1 MSEEI
6 LRVNNVSRI
15 YETSGGGFGR
25 KNRVSALD
33 GVSFNLVQGETLGIV
48 GESGC
53 GKSTLGRII
62 SRLDTP
68 TTGEIIYKGND
79 IAKKSLAAMRP
90 LRKEIQFIF
99 QDPYASL
106 NPRRQIGAIIEEP
119 MRIHGVNKDERRA
132 RAHELLEKV
141 GLDKNSY
148 EKYPHEFSGGQRQRV
163 VIARALTLKPELII
177 ADEPVSALDVSIQAQ
192 VLNLFKE
199 LQDEMKLT
207 YIFVAHDLGVV
218 RHISD
223 RIAVMYLGKI
233 VEMGS
238 VEEIYNNPQ
247 HPYTKALLSANP
259 RIDQSAQSTRQI
271 LTGDIPSPLNRPSG
285 CSFHTRCPIA
295 VPECS
300 TREPELRRVGA
311 VDVACNLVV

>member
-1 MSEEI
+1 MSQEI

-25 KNRVSALD
+25 KNKVSALD
-33 GVSFNLVQGETLGIV
+33 GVSFNLIQGETLGIV

-119 MRIHGVNKDERRA
+119 MRIHGISKDERRA

-233 VEMGS
+233 VELGS

-271 LTGDIPSPLNRPSG
+271 LSGDIPSPLNRPSG

>member
-1 MSEEI
+1 MSPEI
-6 LRVNNVSRI
+6 LKVENIRKI
-15 YETSGGGFGR
+15 YESSNGGFG
-25 KNRVSALD
+25 KKDKVSALD
-33 GVSFNLVQGETLGIV
+33 GVSFNLNHGQTLGIV

-53 GKSTLGRII
+53 GKSTLGKII
-62 SRLDTP
+62 SRLETP
-68 TTGEIIYKGND
+68 TNGKIIYKGQD
-79 IAKKSLAAMRP
+79 IANKSLAAMRP

-99 QDPYASL
+99 QDPYAAL
-106 NPRRQIGAIIEEP
+106 NPRRQIGAIVEEP

-132 RAHELLEKV
+132 RAQSLLEKV

-163 VIARALTLKPELII
+163 VIARALTLQPELII

-199 LQDEMKLT
+199 LQDEMNLT
-207 YIFVAHDLGVV
+207 YIFIAHDLGVV

-223 RIAVMYLGKI
+223 HIAVMYLGKI
-233 VEMGS
+233 VELGS
-238 VEEIYNNPQ
+238 VEEIYNYPK

-259 RIDQSAQSTRQI
+259 RIDQSTASTRQI
-271 LTGDIPSPLNRPSG
+271 LTGDIPSPLNRPNG

-295 VPECS
+295 VAECGVK
-300 TREPELRRVGA
+300 EPELRSIGNIE
-311 VDVACNLVV
+311 VACNLVV

>member
-1 MSEEI
+1 MSE
-6 LRVNNVSRI
+6 LLKVNHLSKI
-15 YETSGGGFGR
+15 YQSSGGLFD
-25 KNRVSALD
+25 KKAKVSALQD
-33 GVSFNLVQGETLGIV
+33 VSFTLAKGETLGIV

-68 TTGEIIYKGND
+68 TTGEIIYKGED
-79 IAKKSLAAMRP
+79 LARKSLAKLRP

-119 MRIHGVNKDERRA
+119 MRINGIAKAERQA
-132 RAHELLEKV
+132 RALSLLEKV
-141 GLDKNSY
+141 GLDKDSY
-148 EKYPHEFSGGQRQRV
+148 ERYPHEFSGGQRQRV
-163 VIARALTLKPELII
+163 VIARALTLQPELII

-199 LQDEMKLT
+199 LQEELKLT

-233 VEMGS
+233 VEIGK
-238 VEEIYNNPQ
+238 VEDIYNNPQ
-247 HPYTKALLSANP
+247 HPYTKALLSAIP
-259 RIDQSAQSTRQI
+259 RIDQNAKNTRQI
-271 LTGDIPSPLNRPSG
+271 LTGDIPSPLNRPTG

-295 VPECS
+295 VPACS
-300 TREPELRRVGA
+300 TTEPKLRQIRNVE
-311 VDVACNLVV
+311 VACDLVV

>member
-1 MSEEI
+1 MSNEI
-6 LRVNNVSRI
+6 LSVKNISKI
-15 YETSGGGFGR
+15 YESSGGGFGR
-25 KNRVSALD
+25 KNKVSALD

-62 SRLDTP
+62 SRLDSP
-68 TTGEIIYKGND
+68 TAGEIIYKGND

-119 MRIHGVNKDERRA
+119 MRIHGVSKDERRA

-207 YIFVAHDLGVV
+207 YVFVAHDLGVV

-233 VEMGS
+233 VELGS

-295 VPECS
+295 VAECS
-300 TREPELRRVGA
+300 TREPELRRIGA